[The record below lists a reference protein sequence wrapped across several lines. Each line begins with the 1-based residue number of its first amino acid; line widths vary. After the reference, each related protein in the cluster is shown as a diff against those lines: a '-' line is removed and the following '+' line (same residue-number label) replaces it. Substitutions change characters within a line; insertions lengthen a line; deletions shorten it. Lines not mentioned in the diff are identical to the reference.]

1 MLLRFGVEN
10 HGSIASYQELQL
22 TATSLKDDDTGVMI
36 ANGASVD
43 RSRALRVLPVAGIY
57 GANASGKST
66 ILRAIDFFVS
76 AITHSH
82 SRVARRT
89 GTPYDPYLLDTESR
103 NKPSRYDADIVLGDT
118 RYHYCFV
125 LDGKYI
131 LQEWLYSFD
140 LTSTRQVRSVMF
152 GRETSDGG
160 AVEVV
165 FPGKS
170 LKGENKQIAK
180 LVRPNSLFLSVAAQN
195 SHPQLTPIF
204 EFFEQV
210 VSRLNAN
217 LNEFFVIDQLT
228 AYFALDPQRRDAAL
242 EFLRAA
248 DVGISGIDFSRI
260 PIEEKELQV
269 LKSIEQAV
277 RQHVDLPESE
287 KGSMPSDLMKERVSV
302 KLGHRGKDGEIY
314 PIALDAESTGT
325 QALLQLL
332 GPVFAKLHAGGTILI
347 DELNTALHPL
357 VSRELIKLFQNPI
370 TNPGKA
376 QLIFSTHDTNL
387 LTGALLRRDQ
397 VWFAEK
403 DSQGCSHLY
412 SLSDIKV
419 RATDNIERGYLM
431 GRFGAIPFVGC
442 GLDEFSRLLT
452 EQPVQEAK

>member
-22 TATSLKDDDTGVMI
+22 TATALKDDDTGVMMSES
-36 ANGASVD
+36 ASVD
-43 RSRALRVLPVAGIY
+43 NARALRVLPVAGIY

-66 ILRAIDFFVS
+66 VLRAIDFFVQ

-82 SRVARRT
+82 SRVASRT
-89 GTPYDPYLLDTESR
+89 GTPYDPYLLDAESR

-118 RYHYCFV
+118 RYHYGFI

-140 LTSTRQVRSVMF
+140 LTASRQVRSVML
-152 GRETSDGG
+152 GRETSGEG
-160 AVEVV
+160 AVEIV

-195 SHPQLTPIF
+195 AHPQITPIF

-217 LNEFFVIDQLT
+217 LNEFYVIDQLT
-228 AYFALDPQRRDAAL
+228 AYFALDEQRRDAAL

-248 DVGISGIDFSRI
+248 DVGIAGIDFSRI
-260 PIEEKELQV
+260 PFAEKDLQV
-269 LKSIEQAV
+269 LKSIEQLI
-277 RQHVDLPESE
+277 RQHANMPEPE
-287 KGSMPSDLMKERVSV
+287 KGGIPSDLMKERVSV
-302 KLGHRGKDGEIY
+302 RLGHRGKDGGIY
-314 PIALDAESTGT
+314 PIALDDESAGT

-403 DSQGCSHLY
+403 DAQGCTHLY

-442 GLDEFSRLLT
+442 GLDEFASLFT
-452 EQPVQEAK
+452 KQSSQETK

>member
-22 TATSLKDDDTGVMI
+22 TATALKDDDTGVMI
-36 ANGASVD
+36 AEGASSD
-43 RSRALRVLPVAGIY
+43 SSRALRVLPVAGIY

-66 ILRAIDFFVS
+66 VLRAIDFFVN
-76 AITHSH
+76 AVAHSH
-82 SRVARRT
+82 SRTASKI
-89 GTPYDPYLLDTESR
+89 GTPYEPHLLDPGSR
-103 NKPSRYDADIVLGDT
+103 SKPSRYDADVVLGDT
-118 RYHYCFV
+118 RYHYGFV
-125 LDGKYI
+125 LDGKHI

-140 LTSTRQVRSVMF
+140 LAASRQVRSVMF
-152 GRETSDGG
+152 GRETSSDG
-160 AVEVV
+160 AVEIV

-210 VSRLNAN
+210 VSRLNAD

-228 AYFALDPQRRDAAL
+228 AYFALDAQRRDAAL

-260 PIEEKELQV
+260 PIADKELQV
-269 LKSIEQAV
+269 LKSIEQV
-277 RQHVDLPESE
+277 IRQHVDIPDSE
-287 KGSMPSDLMKERVSV
+287 KASMTSDVMKEKISV

-314 PIALDAESTGT
+314 PIALDAESAGT

-403 DSQGCSHLY
+403 DAQGRSHLY

-419 RATDNIERGYLM
+419 RASDNIERGYLM

-442 GLDEFSRLLT
+442 SLDEFTNLLT
-452 EQPVQEAK
+452 KPLAQEAK

>member
-22 TATSLKDDDTGVMI
+22 TATALKDDDTGVMT
-36 ANGASVD
+36 AEGASAD
-43 RSRALRVLPVAGIY
+43 NARALRVLPVAGIY

-66 ILRAIDFFVS
+66 VLRAIDFFVQ
-76 AITHSH
+76 AIAHSH
-82 SRVARRT
+82 SRMASRT
-89 GTPYDPYLLDTESR
+89 GTPYDPYLLDAESR
-103 NKPSRYDADIVLGDT
+103 NKSSRYDADIVLGDT
-118 RYHYCFV
+118 RYHYGFI

-140 LTSTRQVRSVMF
+140 LTASRQARSVMF
-152 GRETSDGG
+152 GRETSGEG
-160 AVEVV
+160 AVEIV

-195 SHPQLTPIF
+195 AHPQITPIF

-217 LNEFFVIDQLT
+217 LNEFFVVDQLT
-228 AYFALDPQRRDAAL
+228 AYFALDEHRRDAAL
-242 EFLRAA
+242 QFLRAA
-248 DVGISGIDFSRI
+248 DVGISSIDFSRI
-260 PIEEKELQV
+260 PFAEKDLQV
-269 LKSIEQAV
+269 LKGIEQLI
-277 RQHVDLPESE
+277 RQHANMPEPE
-287 KGSMPSDLMKERVSV
+287 KGGMSSDLMKERVSV
-302 KLGHRGKDGEIY
+302 RLGRRGKDGEIY

-325 QALLQLL
+325 QALLQVL

-387 LTGALLRRDQ
+387 LTGSLLRRDQ

-403 DSQGCSHLY
+403 DAQGCTHLY

-431 GRFGAIPFVGC
+431 GRFGATARGRPSNRAV
-442 GLDEFSRLLT
+442 
-452 EQPVQEAK
+452 